1 MVMEKYIRDRY
12 HNGIL
17 QAAIQAYGI
26 TPAQIQLLD
35 GFESFMYAFSREDG
49 DFILRI
55 GHTHRRSIP
64 LILGEVDWINY
75 LAAGGAGVAPAIYS
89 TSRRLVE
96 VIPDGQGQDFLATAF
111 VRAKGGPPRRG
122 AQWNDDLFVKYGR
135 LIGRIH
141 KLSKTYLPADPAWQR
156 PEWDDP
162 INMEITRWLSPVDQR
177 IRDRYA
183 AVRAHLDAL
192 PKDPESYGLIHQDT
206 HAGYFFDDDAG
217 NITLFDFDDC
227 VYSWFVYDLAMVV
240 FYAITNRE
248 DADEFGQHFW
258 GLFWTGYCQENQL
271 DPVWLQEIPTFL
283 KLREIDLYAILQRDS
298 NMVEIMN
305 NPWTINYLK
314 DRKQRIEQDVP
325 YTNVNFA
332 AVA

>member
-1 MVMEKYIRDRY
+1 MEKYIRDRY
-12 HNGIL
+12 HDDIL
-17 QAAIQAYGI
+17 QAAMQAYGI
-26 TPAQIQLLD
+26 SPDHIQLLA
-35 GFESFMYAFSREDG
+35 GFERFMYAFSREDG

-75 LAAGGAGVAPAIYS
+75 LAAGGAGVASAVYS
-89 TSRRLVE
+89 TNRRLIE

-111 VRAKGGPPRRG
+111 VCAKGEPPRG
-122 AQWNDDLFVKYGR
+122 DKWNDELFVKYGR

-141 KLSKTYLPADPAWQR
+141 KLSKTYQPSDPTWRR
-156 PEWDDP
+156 PEWNDP
-162 INMEITRWLSPVDQR
+162 INMEVAKWLSPVDQP

-183 AVRAHLDAL
+183 DLLDYLYAL
-192 PKDPESYGLIHQDT
+192 PKDPDSYGLIHQDA
-206 HAGYFFDDDAG
+206 HAGNFFVDDTGD
-217 NITLFDFDDC
+217 ITLFDFDDC

-248 DADEFGQHFW
+248 DADAFGQHFW
-258 GLFWTGYCQENQL
+258 NLFWAGYCQENSL
-271 DPVWLQEIPTFL
+271 DPVWLQEIPAFM

-298 NMVEIMN
+298 DMPGLIN

-314 DRKQRIEQDVP
+314 DRKQRIEQDIP
-325 YTNVNFA
+325 YSNIKFV
-332 AVA
+332 